1 MLAFQTSS
9 VELTAG
15 RSNQKG
21 CVKMRKVCIQKM
33 SEDVIS
39 LHRGCADNCLHALGE
54 VQHDS
59 YKFTGVVFLI
69 LVSPRL
75 DQMLGGATQEPD
87 FSYHK
92 KPGLSPTDR
101 QRTPFATWQSELST
115 VCMIRSYG
123 NGSCLAK
130 VLASCAWRLLHSRSW
145 NENHFLLLH
154 CMRREPFNYSKG
166 ICSTSQSFCSAGNLG
181 PIADV
186 DPLKPATTPMDFS
199 RLGSTLPS
207 GALG

>member
-39 LHRGCADNCLHALGE
+39 LYRGCADNCLHALGE

-115 VCMIRSYG
+115 ICMIRSTAMPAALPRFLPAVPGGCYTVEAG
-123 NGSCLAK
+123 MKIIFFFCIVCDVSHSIIARASVPQAK
-130 VLASCAWRLLHSRSW
+130 VFVRQGTWA
-145 NENHFLLLH
+145 
-154 CMRREPFNYSKG
+154 P
-166 ICSTSQSFCSAGNLG
+166 
-181 PIADV
+181 
-186 DPLKPATTPMDFS
+186 
-199 RLGSTLPS
+199 
-207 GALG
+207 